1 MTKYPQ
7 IKINMNNE
15 TISYEEINRWAV
27 KRAVHVLQEISELG
41 GELYLNDTLLNPL
54 KLHELS
60 NEELLNACA
69 ETKVK
74 LGFEK
79 IQSLYSD
86 LLAQGA
92 QMFKDIQQ
100 NKNSNNLKETHVQ
113 VEVDGVDPSMIAKMI
128 TTDSHDDLNINVAY
142 GLHPEHFIFKLH
154 GTTQEVMENIGTYKF
169 PLHFKLELKDHNVE
183 APGELRSDAI
193 ATTLAKVYLI
203 DDGFDTGV
211 YAMHQFIKK
220 DNGMIVDL
228 GLYVPEN
235 TPDEFLIG
243 HREHFA
249 IEFGNL
255 FKNIINMMNLQK

>member
-79 IQSLYSD
+79 FNFYIQIY
-86 LLAQGA
+86 
-92 QMFKDIQQ
+92 
-100 NKNSNNLKETHVQ
+100 
-113 VEVDGVDPSMIAKMI
+113 
-128 TTDSHDDLNINVAY
+128 
-142 GLHPEHFIFKLH
+142 
-154 GTTQEVMENIGTYKF
+154 
-169 PLHFKLELKDHNVE
+169 
-183 APGELRSDAI
+183 
-193 ATTLAKVYLI
+193 
-203 DDGFDTGV
+203 
-211 YAMHQFIKK
+211 
-220 DNGMIVDL
+220 
-228 GLYVPEN
+228 
-235 TPDEFLIG
+235 
-243 HREHFA
+243 
-249 IEFGNL
+249 
-255 FKNIINMMNLQK
+255 